1 MRNVGVNYSELN
13 VDDDGNDTSSGG
25 RKRKQST
32 KKETKKKGSKSKK
45 RMSSTS
51 TIFNSFFGEE
61 SNFTVE
67 LSDEE
72 SSFNGTDND
81 TLDSDDDD
89 EYGSSSNTTGKIKSI
104 PWNEIP
110 LEAEGLVSRVNQ
122 VDHERM
128 VRYRKDAEKV
138 KAWLDTVDNLE
149 LPANPLDRLLNERKS
164 VFFMFDSCWCEVF
177 VYL

>member
-45 RMSSTS
+45 RRSSTS
-51 TIFNSFFGEE
+51 TISNSGEE
-61 SNFTVE
+61 SDFTVE

-110 LEAEGLVSRVNQ
+110 LEAEGLVSCVDQ

-164 VFFMFDSCWCEVF
+164 VFFMFDSCWGEVF